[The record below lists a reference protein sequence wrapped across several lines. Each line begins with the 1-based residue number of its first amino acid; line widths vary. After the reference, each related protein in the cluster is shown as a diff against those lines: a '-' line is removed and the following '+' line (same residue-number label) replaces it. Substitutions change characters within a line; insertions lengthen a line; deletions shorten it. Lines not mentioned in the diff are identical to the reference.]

1 METDKKTKEI
11 EEVKK
16 NKIRI
21 TLTCRNLKSVEKG
34 FNIFYSLLRN
44 CFKS

>member
-1 METDKKTKEI
+1 METEKKKEI
-11 EEVKK
+11 EEIKK

-34 FNIFYSLLRN
+34 LII
-44 CFKS
+44 